1 MFNIKQEPFDGVT
14 PHHMPSAKS
23 IESLDDM
30 NSKTGACSFVEGNTH
45 KNTFTYGMNNRTRP
59 ADVALYES
67 LTYEDRLIFDQYDLM
82 CNYAETRN
90 NVDIN
95 IVEGKLQEQ
104 YELALKA
111 KKSNEMESS
120 QTEEMS
126 QEKC

>member
-1 MFNIKQEPFDGVT
+1 
-14 PHHMPSAKS
+14 
-23 IESLDDM
+23 
-30 NSKTGACSFVEGNTH
+30 
-45 KNTFTYGMNNRTRP
+45 MNNRIRP

-111 KKSNEMESS
+111 KNQMKWN
-120 QTEEMS
+120 QVK
-126 QEKC
+126 QRK